1 MEELTQHVKD
11 LVECLGGVAVG
22 IATTETLEGGP
33 PSTDLRYVLPE
44 ARSAIVFAVPLDQ
57 GVIEPFLKKEDH
69 HSHALNNVRTN
80 TLASGIA
87 FEVANFLT
95 QIGHPSVP
103 QAANFVYRADAQHS
117 PKSEKPP
124 IAHRYLAVRSGVGS
138 FGYSG
143 NVITKKYGA
152 AIILGS
158 VVTVAELI
166 PTDPLLAEGN
176 YCDECRICQAV
187 CASGYM
193 SQDEKVT
200 VTLGGIDFSYCKKH
214 DHLRCDYVC
223 GGFTGL
229 HRSGKW
235 STWSPGR
242 FLIPEKDEEFRAA
255 IRKAAKAY
263 VKRPKPKGG
272 FYHFLMPG
280 YKIENTCGN
289 CQLVCHPDKEIRK
302 RRYKMVLE
310 SGVVVQRSDGF
321 REVVSPE
328 EAQKRIAKMDPETRA
343 LYEQMRE

>member
-22 IATTETLEGGP
+22 IATTKTLEGGP
-33 PSTDLRYVLPE
+33 PSSDLRYVLPG
-44 ARSAIVFAVPLDQ
+44 ARSAIVFAAPLDQ
-57 GVIEPFLKKEDH
+57 GFIEPFLKKEDH
-69 HSHALNNVRTN
+69 HSHALNNVRTS

-242 FLIPEKDEEFRAA
+242 FPIPEKDEEFRAA

>member
-1 MEELTQHVKD
+1 VEELTQHVKD

-22 IATTETLEGGP
+22 IATARTLEGGP
-33 PSTDLRYVLPE
+33 PSSRLTYVLPE
-44 ARSAIVFAVPLDQ
+44 AKSAIVFAVPLDQ
-57 GVIEPFLKKEDH
+57 GFIEPFLKKEDH

-80 TLASGIA
+80 TLASGIT

-103 QAANFVYRADAQHS
+103 QAANFVYRTDAQHS
-117 PKSEKPP
+117 PKSEKPC
-124 IAHRYLAVRSGVGS
+124 IAHRYLAVRSGVGY

-143 NVITKKYGA
+143 NVITKEHGA

-166 PTDPLLAEGN
+166 PTNPLLAEDN
-176 YCDECRICQAV
+176 YCDECRICGAV

-193 SQDEKVT
+193 SQDEKIT
-200 VTLGGIDFSYCKKH
+200 ITLGGIDFSHCKKN

-229 HRSGKW
+229 HRSGRW

-242 FLIPEKDEEFRAA
+242 FPIPEKDEDFRAV

-272 FYHFLMPG
+272 FHHFLMPG
-280 YKIENTCGN
+280 YRIENTCGN

-302 RRYKMVLE
+302 RRHKMVVE
-310 SGVVVQRSDGF
+310 SGVVVQKPDGS

-328 EAQKRIAKMDPETRA
+328 EAKKRIANMDLESRA
-343 LYEQMRE
+343 LYEDV

>member
-22 IATTETLEGGP
+22 IATTKTLEGGP
-33 PSTDLRYVLPE
+33 PSSDLHYVLPE
-44 ARSAIVFAVPLDQ
+44 ARSAIVFAAPLDQ
-57 GVIEPFLKKEDH
+57 GFIEPFLKKEDH

-80 TLASGIA
+80 TLVSGIA

-103 QAANFVYRADAQHS
+103 QASNFVYRKDAQHS

-124 IAHRYLAVRSGVGS
+124 IAHRYLAVRSGVGY

-143 NVITKKYGA
+143 NVITKEHGA

-166 PTDPLLAEGN
+166 PTHPLLVEDN
-176 YCDECRICQAV
+176 YCGECRLCQAV

-193 SQDEKVT
+193 SQDEKIT
-200 VTLGGIDFSYCKKH
+200 ITLGGVDFSHCKKR
-214 DHLRCDYVC
+214 DHP
-223 GGFTGL
+223 
-229 HRSGKW
+229 
-235 STWSPGR
+235 TWSPGR
-242 FLIPEKDEEFRAA
+242 FPIPEKDEDFRAV

-263 VKRPKPKGG
+263 IKRPKPKGG

-280 YKIENTCGN
+280 YRIENTCGN

-302 RRYKMVLE
+302 RRYKMLVE
-310 SGVVVQRSDGF
+310 SGVVVQNSDGS

-328 EAQKRIAKMDPETRA
+328 KAQKRIANMDPETRA
-343 LYEQMRE
+343 LYEDM

>member
-1 MEELTQHVKD
+1 MDELTHHVKD

-22 IATTETLEGGP
+22 IATIQTLEGGP
-33 PSTDLRYVLPE
+33 PSSDLRYVLPG
-44 ARSAIVFAVPLDQ
+44 ASSAIVFAVPLDQ
-57 GVIEPFLKKEDH
+57 GFIGPFLKKEDH
-69 HSHALNNVRTN
+69 DSHGLNNVRTN

-87 FEVANFLT
+87 CEVANFLT

-103 QAANFVYRADAQHS
+103 QAANFVYRKDGQHS
-117 PKSEKPP
+117 PKDEKPP
-124 IAHRYLAVRSGVGS
+124 ISHRYLAVRSGVGH

-143 NVITKKYGA
+143 NVITKEHGA

-158 VVTVAELI
+158 VVTAAELI
-166 PTDPLLAEGN
+166 PTDPLPPEGN
-176 YCDECRICQAV
+176 YCDECRLCQAV

-193 SQDEKVT
+193 SQDEKIT
-200 VTLGGIDFSYCKKH
+200 ITLGGVDFSHCKKH

-242 FLIPEKDEEFRAA
+242 FPIPEKDEDFRAV

-280 YKIENTCGN
+280 YRIENTCGN
-289 CQLVCHPDKEIRK
+289 CQLVCHPGKEIRK
-302 RRYKMVLE
+302 SRYKMVVE
-310 SGVVVQRSDGF
+310 GGVVVQNPDGS
-321 REVVSPE
+321 REAVSPE
-328 EAQKRIAKMDPETRA
+328 EARKRIANMDPETRA
-343 LYEQMRE
+343 LYEDMLG

>member
-1 MEELTQHVKD
+1 MKELTRHVKD

-22 IATTETLEGGP
+22 IATIHTLEGGP
-33 PSTDLRYVLPE
+33 PSSDLRYVLPM
-44 ARSAIVFAVPLDQ
+44 ASSAIVFAVDLEQ
-57 GVIEPFLKKEDH
+57 GFIEPFLKKEDH

-87 FEVANFLT
+87 CEVANFLT
-95 QIGHPSVP
+95 QIGYPSVP
-103 QAANFVYRADAQHS
+103 QAANFVYRKDGQHS

-124 IAHRYLAVRSGVGS
+124 ISHRYLAVRSGVGH

-143 NVITKKYGA
+143 NVITKEHGA

-158 VVTVAELI
+158 VVTVAELV
-166 PTDPLLAEGN
+166 PTDPLHAEDN
-176 YCDECRICQAV
+176 YCDECRLCQAV
-187 CASGYM
+187 CESGYM
-193 SQDEKVT
+193 SKDEKVT
-200 VTLGGIDFSYCKKH
+200 IILGGVDFSHCKKH

-242 FLIPEKDEEFRAA
+242 FPIPEKDEDFRAV
-255 IRKAAKAY
+255 IRRAAKAY

-280 YKIENTCGN
+280 YRIENTCGN
-289 CQLVCHPDKEIRK
+289 CQLVCHPDKEVRK
-302 RRYKMVLE
+302 RRYKMVVE
-310 SGVVVQRSDGF
+310 SGVVVQRPDGS
-321 REVVSPE
+321 REAVSPE
-328 EAQKRIAKMDPETRA
+328 EAQKRIANMDPETRL
-343 LYEQMRE
+343 LYEDMRE

>member
-22 IATTETLEGGP
+22 IATTKTLEGGP
-33 PSTDLRYVLPE
+33 PSSDLRYVLPE
-44 ARSAIVFAVPLDQ
+44 ARSAIVFATPLDQ
-57 GVIEPFLKKEDH
+57 GFIEPFLKKEDH

-80 TLASGIA
+80 TLVSGIA

-103 QAANFVYRADAQHS
+103 QASNFVYRKDAQHS

-124 IAHRYLAVRSGVGS
+124 IAHRYLAVRSGVGY

-143 NVITKKYGA
+143 NVITKEHGA

-166 PTDPLLAEGN
+166 PTHPLFAEDN
-176 YCDECRICQAV
+176 YCDECRLCQAV

-193 SQDEKVT
+193 SQDEKIT
-200 VTLGGIDFSYCKKH
+200 ITLGGVDFSHCKKR

-242 FLIPEKDEEFRAA
+242 FPIPEKDEDFRAV

-263 VKRPKPKGG
+263 VKKPKPKGG

-280 YKIENTCGN
+280 YRIENTCGN
-289 CQLVCHPDKEIRK
+289 CQLVCHPDKKIRK
-302 RRYKMVLE
+302 RRYKMLVE
-310 SGVVVQRSDGF
+310 SGVVVQNPDGS

-328 EAQKRIAKMDPETRA
+328 KAQKRIANMDPETRA
-343 LYEQMRE
+343 LYEDM

>member
-22 IATTETLEGGP
+22 IATAKTLEGGP
-33 PSTDLRYVLPE
+33 PSSDLRYVLPE

-57 GVIEPFLKKEDH
+57 GFIEPFLKKEDH

-103 QAANFVYRADAQHS
+103 QAANFVYRTDAQYS
-117 PKSEKPP
+117 PKSEKPC
-124 IAHRYLAVRSGVGS
+124 IAHRYLAVRSGVGY

-143 NVITKKYGA
+143 NVITKEHGA

-166 PTDPLLAEGN
+166 PTDPLLAEDN

-193 SQDEKVT
+193 SQDEKIKI
-200 VTLGGIDFSYCKKH
+200 TLGGIDFSHCKKR

-242 FLIPEKDEEFRAA
+242 FPIPEKDEDFRAV

-280 YKIENTCGN
+280 YRIENTCGN

-302 RRYKMVLE
+302 RRYKMVVE
-310 SGVVVQRSDGF
+310 SGVVVQKPDGS

-328 EAQKRIAKMDPETRA
+328 EAQKRIANMDPETRA
-343 LYEQMRE
+343 LYEDMRE

>member
-22 IATTETLEGGP
+22 IATTKTLEGGP
-33 PSTDLRYVLPE
+33 PSSDLSHVLPE
-44 ARSAIVFAVPLDQ
+44 ARSAIVFAMPLEQDF
-57 GVIEPFLKKEDH
+57 IEPFLKKEDRL
-69 HSHALNNVRTN
+69 SHALNNVRTN
-80 TLASGIA
+80 TLVSGIA
-87 FEVANFLT
+87 LEVANFLT
-95 QIGHPSVP
+95 QIGHFSIP
-103 QAANFVYRADAQHS
+103 QAANFVYRKDDQHS

-124 IAHRYLAVRSGVGS
+124 IAHRYLAVRSGVGY
-138 FGYSG
+138 FGNSG
-143 NVITKKYGA
+143 NVITKEHGA

-166 PTDPLLAEGN
+166 PTAPLLAEDN

-193 SQDEKVT
+193 SQDKKVT
-200 VTLGGIDFSYCKKH
+200 VTLGGVDFSHCKKH

-242 FLIPEKDEEFRAA
+242 FPIPEIDEDFRAV

-263 VKRPKPKGG
+263 IKRPKPKGG
-272 FYHFLMPG
+272 FYHLLMPG
-280 YKIENTCGN
+280 YRIENTCGN
-289 CQLVCHPDKEIRK
+289 CQLVCHPDREIRK
-302 RRYKMVLE
+302 RRYKMVVE
-310 SGVVVQRSDGF
+310 SGVVVQNPDGS

-328 EAQKRIAKMDPETRA
+328 EAQKRIANMEPGKRA
-343 LYEQMRE
+343 LYEDM

>member
-1 MEELTQHVKD
+1 MERLTQHIKD

-22 IATTETLEGGP
+22 IATAKTLEGGP
-33 PSTDLRYVLPE
+33 PSSDLRYVLSE
-44 ARSAIVFAVPLDQ
+44 ARSAIVFAVALDR
-57 GVIEPFLKKEDH
+57 GLIEPFLKKEDH
-69 HSHALNNVRTN
+69 HSHTLNNVRAN
-80 TLASGIA
+80 TLVSGIA

-117 PKSEKPP
+117 PKNEKPP
-124 IAHRYLAVRSGVGS
+124 ISHRYLAVRSGIGS

-143 NVITKKYGA
+143 NVITKEHGA

-158 VVTVAELI
+158 VVSTADLI
-166 PTDPLLAEGN
+166 PTDPLPVEDN

-193 SQDEKVT
+193 SADEKVT
-200 VTLGGIDFSYCKKH
+200 VSLGGIDFSYCKKR

-242 FLIPEKDEEFRAA
+242 FPIPENDEDFRAA

-263 VKRPKPKGG
+263 VKRPKPKDG

-280 YKIENTCGN
+280 YRIENTCGN

-302 RRYKMVLE
+302 RRYKMVVE
-310 SGVVVQRSDGF
+310 SGVVVQRPDGS
-321 REVVSPE
+321 REKVSPE
-328 EAQKRIAKMDPETRA
+328 EAKKRIAKMDPETRA
-343 LYEQMRE
+343 LYEEMGE